1 MKHLYLFAAM
11 ASVCANAWSQELPA
25 TNEPNEGLYF
35 MQCYIRQYSDRAIN
49 TFINFQMV
57 KDGENNNYVL
67 HGIVDELIEYG
78 SMRQDGKIEKVSD
91 LRGHIGS
98 DGLLTIAPWQHV
110 MRQQDENGVWHDVY
124 FTGGHCGWDFTDE
137 DDLKQSDN
145 NSNLAVKDLPVLLTV
160 RDNNGEYTS
169 MYSENGFFFVWEN
182 ESTDEKRFHYCDYF
196 QVSGDIT
203 QYNAIF
209 NAEGHDSDNH
219 LPIAPHKS
227 FYMDWVGAK
236 IFHGYVVIVDDIMK
250 ISSAWQPHS
259 YNNASAPAVTFSR
272 NATDSDVWN
281 SINTLCGI
289 SGNPLNA
296 FLWEIDSDR
305 NLIGDEANLTVKTR
319 QDEWG
324 NMVIDVPTYRRMYYT
339 PEGHLSMS
347 FNTEYPQVITIYRFI
362 PEVKLPGNGDNG
374 DNGDNGENAI
384 LTQTESD
391 GHDNVEYFNLQG
403 MRLNNPVRGTIV
415 IERKGMNCRKIRF

>member
-1 MKHLYLFAAM
+1 
-11 ASVCANAWSQELPA
+11 
-25 TNEPNEGLYF
+25 

-182 ESTDEKRFHYCDYF
+182 
-196 QVSGDIT
+196 
-203 QYNAIF
+203 
-209 NAEGHDSDNH
+209 
-219 LPIAPHKS
+219 
-227 FYMDWVGAK
+227 
-236 IFHGYVVIVDDIMK
+236 
-250 ISSAWQPHS
+250 
-259 YNNASAPAVTFSR
+259 
-272 NATDSDVWN
+272 
-281 SINTLCGI
+281 
-289 SGNPLNA
+289 
-296 FLWEIDSDR
+296 
-305 NLIGDEANLTVKTR
+305 
-319 QDEWG
+319 
-324 NMVIDVPTYRRMYYT
+324 
-339 PEGHLSMS
+339 
-347 FNTEYPQVITIYRFI
+347 
-362 PEVKLPGNGDNG
+362 
-374 DNGDNGENAI
+374 
-384 LTQTESD
+384 
-391 GHDNVEYFNLQG
+391 
-403 MRLNNPVRGTIV
+403 
-415 IERKGMNCRKIRF
+415 